1 MTQQLLLITGTSR
14 ECDNSVGL
22 IVYYV
27 WCTCHVVL
35 PLPFSFLTSTSVI
48 EALRFEAESWSQT
61 PSSIWTE
68 YPQYWQLFTTCTTA
82 TMQLLGISICTT
94 IYDRVYHWT
103 AEQFQ
108 VDRVLLSLPI
118 RNYPSGIHTT
128 AAPSHRY
135 VERGYVCA
143 YINCGH
149 YSRLGDI
156 KMFER
161 LYNCVW
167 CTFHMFL
174 EINFMWLPVECHAYL
189 CNCTWL

>member
-1 MTQQLLLITGTSR
+1 MPWPVWSLEAVLHCQVCI
-14 ECDNSVGL
+14 CDWSIEVCHYRGWELVSDSISVHQYGQ
-22 IVYYV
+22 
-27 WCTCHVVL
+27 CTHNIDNV
-35 PLPFSFLTSTSVI
+35 
-48 EALRFEAESWSQT
+48 
-61 PSSIWTE
+61 
-68 YPQYWQLFTTCTTA
+68 FTTCTTA
-82 TMQLLGISICTT
+82 TTQLLGIWWSVSYVLLFMTE
-94 IYDRVYHWT
+94 YHWT

-108 VDRVLLSLPI
+108 VDRALLSPPI
-118 RNYPSGIHTT
+118 RNHPSSNHTT
-128 AAPSHRY
+128 AAPSQRY
-135 VERGYVCA
+135 VERGYVCV

-174 EINFMWLPVECHAYL
+174 EINFMWLPVECHAHL